1 MRVIAGA
8 RSRLHELFERV
19 VIAYW
24 RRREPVEVPGRSW
37 SMAPSDNVQQTMNL
51 VMPLRS
57 TSPVEL
63 AKMAAAVS
71 SVSDVLSTG
80 LDNIGTV
87 HVARFDVVRGNLC
100 MISVYDGDFATYI
113 RDFVVSI
120 GPVFNLLM
128 DFVVD
133 PPTIP
138 VEDHVDEFVDWVD
151 RHDLLQMGNL
161 LHLSEDLAKVPR
173 AAVLLLDQKPD
184 VQLGVYR
191 AYPGFS
197 VAQIRKALGIG
208 W

>member
-1 MRVIAGA
+1 MGLFTGV
-8 RSRLHELFERV
+8 RSWLHGLFERA

-24 RRREPVEVPGRSW
+24 RRKEPVVVPGRTW

-63 AKMAAAVS
+63 AKLANSVS
-71 SVSDVLSTG
+71 SVTDVLSTG

-87 HVARFDVVRGNLC
+87 HVARFDVVGDNLC

-113 RDFVVSI
+113 RDFIVSI
-120 GPVFNLLM
+120 GPVFDALM
-128 DFVVD
+128 EYVVD
-133 PPTIP
+133 PPPTP
-138 VEDHVDEFVDWVD
+138 VEVNVDAFIDWVD
-151 RHDLLQMGNL
+151 EHDLLQIGNMINL
-161 LHLSEDLAKVPR
+161 SPHLAEVPR
-173 AAVLLLDQKPD
+173 EVVLLFDQRPH
-184 VQLGVYR
+184 VQLGVYH

>member
-1 MRVIAGA
+1 MGLFTGVRASVHGVVERAVIG
-8 RSRLHELFERV
+8 
-19 VIAYW
+19 YW
-24 RRREPVEVPGRSW
+24 RRHDPVTVPGRTW

-63 AKMAAAVS
+63 AKLASAVS
-71 SVSDVLSTG
+71 SVADVLSTG

-87 HVARFDVVRGNLC
+87 HVARFDVVGDSLC

-113 RDFVVSI
+113 RDFIVSI
-120 GPVFNLLM
+120 GPVFDVLM
-128 DFVVD
+128 TFVVD
-133 PPTIP
+133 PPRTP
-138 VEDHVDEFVDWVD
+138 VEVNVDEFIDWVD
-151 RHDLLQMGNL
+151 EHDLLQIGNMIN
-161 LHLSEDLAKVPR
+161 LSPQLAKVPR
-173 AAVLLLDQKPD
+173 QVVLLFDQRPH
-184 VQLGVYR
+184 VQLGAYR